1 MEFSFSPGR
10 GRGIDPGAVLPVQF
24 KLRSKV
30 AQLRVHRNPAAG
42 RGSDTLARRMTTIR
56 IAHSPDSDDAF
67 MFYALTQGILD
78 TGGMEI
84 EHVLADIETL
94 NRVAFERTY
103 DVTALSFHGYAHLA
117 DRYSLMPSG
126 ASFGDGYGPVVIA
139 KREIGRADLPALVT
153 AIPGELTTAHLA
165 LKLWQPAAKTTV
177 VAFDEIFD
185 AVASGRA
192 DAGVVIHEGQ
202 LTWEDGGFRAVV
214 DLGAWWHEETGG
226 PLPLG
231 GNGIR
236 KDLEPELKRR
246 LCRLLTESIAYA
258 LDHREEA
265 LAFAVRY
272 AREIAADPV
281 RSDRFV
287 GMYVNEWTRGYG
299 AAGRAAVQQLLDR
312 GFEAG
317 ILPRRVVAEFEAEE

>member
-1 MEFSFSPGR
+1 VTIP
-10 GRGIDPGAVLPVQF
+10 
-24 KLRSKV
+24 
-30 AQLRVHRNPAAG
+30 
-42 RGSDTLARRMTTIR
+42 IR

-67 MFYALTQGILD
+67 MFYALTQGLLD
-78 TGGMEI
+78 TSGLEI
-84 EHVLADIETL
+84 SHVLADIETL
-94 NRVAFERTY
+94 NRAAFEGTY
-103 DVTALSFHGYAHLA
+103 EITAFSFHAYAHLRH
-117 DRYSLMPSG
+117 RYAVMPSG

-139 KREIGRADLPALVT
+139 RREIGRDDLAHLVT

-165 LKLWQPAAKTTV
+165 LKLWQPRAQTRV
-177 VAFDEIFD
+177 VAFDEIFG
-185 AVASGRA
+185 AVASGAA

-202 LTWEDGGFRAVV
+202 LTWQDEGFRALV

-236 KDLEPELKRR
+236 KDIDPALRRR

-258 LDHREEA
+258 LDHRSEA
-265 LAFAVRY
+265 LDYAIRY

-287 GMYVNEWTRGYG
+287 GMYVNDWTRDYG
-299 AAGRAAVQQLLDR
+299 EAGRRAVQMLLDR
-312 GFEAG
+312 GHAAG
-317 ILPRRVVAEFEAEE
+317 ILPESVVAEFEGGG

>member
-1 MEFSFSPGR
+1 M
-10 GRGIDPGAVLPVQF
+10 
-24 KLRSKV
+24 K
-30 AQLRVHRNPAAG
+30 RV
-42 RGSDTLARRMTTIR
+42 IR

-67 MFYALTQGILD
+67 MFYALTQGLLD
-78 TGGMEI
+78 TSGLEI

-94 NRVAFERTY
+94 NQAAFEGTY
-103 DVTALSFHGYAHLA
+103 DITALSFHAYAHLA
-117 DRYSLMPSG
+117 DQYLLMPSG

-139 KREIGRADLPALVT
+139 RREIGRDELASLVT

-165 LKLWQPAAKTTV
+165 LRLWQPAARTMV
-177 VAFDEIFD
+177 VAFDQVFD

-202 LTWEDGGFRAVV
+202 LTWQDEGFRALV
-214 DLGAWWHEETGG
+214 DLGAWWHDETGG

-236 KDLEPELKRR
+236 RDLEPELRRR
-246 LCRLLTESIAYA
+246 LCRLLTQSITYA
-258 LDHREEA
+258 LDHRQEA
-265 LAFAVRY
+265 LGFAIRY
-272 AREIAADPV
+272 AREIAADPE

-299 AAGRAAVQQLLDR
+299 EAGRRAVQLLLDR
-312 GFEAG
+312 AHQAG
-317 ILPRRVVAEFEAEE
+317 LVPLRVIAEFEAEG